1 MGGPYGH
8 LGWNQ
13 GCFLMHLEWFSSTEP
28 NFWVKL
34 PLWAACPFW
43 HFQDIFGIRI
53 QFKISYQQRE
63 LLNLWSSYKPKK
75 LDTYF
80 ESLVHYRKWIHE
92 YNYIMY
98 FRLENQEASQSSIIR
113 FICLSTKT
121 TLNHLFFDKAAVWES
136 IKIQILLI
144 VNMFSLHLH
153 TEIWWSEI
161 WKITQQ
167 QHTLVNLILK

>member
-1 MGGPYGH
+1 MVVCLAVNPGVLSSEPVLGKLFSSRRGKKGPMGGPYGH

-80 ESLVHYRKWIHE
+80 ESLVHYRKGIHE

-121 TLNHLFFDKAAVWES
+121 T
-136 IKIQILLI
+136 
-144 VNMFSLHLH
+144 
-153 TEIWWSEI
+153 
-161 WKITQQ
+161 
-167 QHTLVNLILK
+167 

>member
-1 MGGPYGH
+1 MSCCKSKHKISYTYHKLDSIDQWLCAWLWIQGSWVQILFWAIFFHLGGAKKGPVGGPYWH
-8 LGWNQ
+8 LGWYQ

-121 TLNHLFFDKAAVWES
+121 T
-136 IKIQILLI
+136 
-144 VNMFSLHLH
+144 
-153 TEIWWSEI
+153 
-161 WKITQQ
+161 
-167 QHTLVNLILK
+167 